1 MLHKNADNLHGHD
14 NAMDAA
20 FDIIQN
26 LDRQERIDAEGFDV
40 FYYGEGDFKIW
51 VQVLFYY
58 LEEWTQHDQKI
69 AKIREERE
77 ARREEYEQKI
87 IAEKEK
93 VEEARKRYYDAIKAQ
108 G

>member
-1 MLHKNADNLHGHD
+1 MLFFILR
-14 NAMDAA
+14 
-20 FDIIQN
+20 
-26 LDRQERIDAEGFDV
+26 LL
-40 FYYGEGDFKIW
+40 
-51 VQVLFYY
+51 LFYY
-58 LEEWTQHDQKI
+58 SEEWTQHDQKI

-77 ARREEYEQKI
+77 ARREEYEQRI

>member
-1 MLHKNADNLHGHD
+1 MYSIMEKVILKFEFLSLI
-14 NAMDAA
+14 
-20 FDIIQN
+20 F
-26 LDRQERIDAEGFDV
+26 F
-40 FYYGEGDFKIW
+40 
-51 VQVLFYY
+51 Y

>member
-1 MLHKNADNLHGHD
+1 MYSTMEKVFFFILRELLH
-14 NAMDAA
+14 
-20 FDIIQN
+20 I
-26 LDRQERIDAEGFDV
+26 V
-40 FYYGEGDFKIW
+40 FHYS
-51 VQVLFYY
+51 
-58 LEEWTQHDQKI
+58 EEWTQHDQKI

>member
-1 MLHKNADNLHGHD
+1 MLKDSKSSITEKVIFKGPSWV
-14 NAMDAA
+14 
-20 FDIIQN
+20 
-26 LDRQERIDAEGFDV
+26 GV
-40 FYYGEGDFKIW
+40 FLW
-51 VQVLFYY
+51 VQVLFHYS
-58 LEEWTQHDQKI
+58 EEWTQHDQKI

>member
-1 MLHKNADNLHGHD
+1 MVTIMLWMLLLILSKILIGKKGLMLKDSMYSIMVKVFL
-14 NAMDAA
+14 
-20 FDIIQN
+20 FFFI
-26 LDRQERIDAEGFDV
+26 LRQLSFH
-40 FYYGEGDFKIW
+40 YS
-51 VQVLFYY
+51 
-58 LEEWTQHDQKI
+58 EEWTQHDQKI

-77 ARREEYEQKI
+77 TRREEYEQKI

>member
-1 MLHKNADNLHGHD
+1 MYSIMEKRNGRS
-14 NAMDAA
+14 M
-20 FDIIQN
+20 I
-26 LDRQERIDAEGFDV
+26 
-40 FYYGEGDFKIW
+40 K
-51 VQVLFYY
+51 
-58 LEEWTQHDQKI
+58 KI

>member
-1 MLHKNADNLHGHD
+1 MLLLILSKILIGKKGLMLKDS
-14 NAMDAA
+14 MYS
-20 FDIIQN
+20 IMVK
-26 LDRQERIDAEGFDV
+26 V
-40 FYYGEGDFKIW
+40 FLLFFILRLL
-51 VQVLFYY
+51 LFYY
-58 LEEWTQHDQKI
+58 SEEWTQHDQKI